1 MKLHVQPKNSKL
13 GNIWNISLPAVETC
27 GGLSAACGGPD
38 GKCYVLKIYKRRPNV
53 LKAHQNNYVGILE
66 ALDNGEELELPTK
79 VKDGDGFR
87 LHVAGDF
94 FDASYVYAWINLMVN
109 NHNIQFFAYT
119 RSWRMPEMMKSL
131 HELAELPNMTLLLS
145 VDRDT
150 GYPNADD
157 WNGFRTAFMMV
168 DDDDAY
174 LVEPDTHVVFRD
186 NRYAILKQVNGNLV
200 CPTEN
205 GITKTTCEKCKWCF
219 KDNPNKSG
227 LGKVQRRGNEDE
239 VSVDGNLSMVS

>member
-27 GGLSAACGGPD
+27 GGLSAACAGPD

-79 VKDGDGFR
+79 VKDGDVFR

-94 FDASYVYAWINLMVN
+94 FDSAYVYAWLRLMINN
-109 NHNIQFFAYT
+109 PNIQFFAYT
-119 RSWRMPEMMKSL
+119 RSWRMAEMVAPL
-131 HELAELPNMTLLLS
+131 HELAELPNMTFLLS

>member
-1 MKLHVQPKNSKL
+1 MKLHVQPKNHKL

-27 GGLSAACGGPD
+27 GGLSAACAGPD

-79 VKDGDGFR
+79 VKDGDVFR

-94 FDASYVYAWINLMVN
+94 FDATYVYAWIQLMN
-109 NHNIQFFAYT
+109 NNPNIQFFAYT
-119 RSWRMPEMMKSL
+119 RSWRMAEMMESL

-239 VSVDGNLSMVS
+239 VSVNGNLSMVS

>member
-1 MKLHVQPKNSKL
+1 MKLHVQPKNHKL

-27 GGLSAACGGPD
+27 GGLSAACAGPD

-53 LKAHQNNYVGILE
+53 LKAHQNTYVGILE
-66 ALDNGEELELPTK
+66 ALENGDILELPTK
-79 VKDGDGFR
+79 VKDCDVFR

-94 FDASYVYAWINLMVN
+94 FDSAYVYAWMRLMINN
-109 NHNIQFFAYT
+109 PNIQFFAYT
-119 RSWRMPEMMKSL
+119 RSWRMAEMVAPL